1 MNPFIHIET
10 LTDLQAFCK
19 FRWAEGR
26 EGWGWGVWYWLLVA
40 LQYQSRQWALFS
52 GWLYIVLRYQ
62 SKICILLLYIY
73 IYIDYILCIVVSK
86 GFPNNILTLI
96 IRLLCD
102 DANYSILHTRFHIFF
117 SFFFLFFSF
126 SHLRNNCPR
135 SIKFETVWR
144 TLIRNGYKEVSR
156 LLFIDQEITKQID
169 IPEISRLSSL
179 LCKYLNERISLTYVC
194 VYAYEYVCET
204 FPL

>member
-1 MNPFIHIET
+1 MSGSEGGVRVGSLILITGRITISIEVVSAILRLIVHSIT
-10 LTDLQAFCK
+10 ISIKDLHTA
-19 FRWAEGR
+19 A
-26 EGWGWGVWYWLLVA
+26 
-40 LQYQSRQWALFS
+40 
-52 GWLYIVLRYQ
+52 I
-62 SKICILLLYIY
+62 YIY

-156 LLFIDQEITKQID
+156 LLFIVQEITKQID